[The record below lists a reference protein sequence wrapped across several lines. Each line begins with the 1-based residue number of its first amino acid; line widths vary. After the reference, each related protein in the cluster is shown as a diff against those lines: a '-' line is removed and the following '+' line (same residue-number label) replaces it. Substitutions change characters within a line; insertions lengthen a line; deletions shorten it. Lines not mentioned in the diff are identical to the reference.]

1 MLKYVVLVFS
11 ELNNPN
17 SIIYQLT
24 LVSYWLETSH
34 WNFSQTATLHL
45 YNMADKR
52 WKATTAAL
60 LSPIFWLQGHIPNQ
74 KSLWELFTQDGT
86 DQPHWLMDYSS
97 DWFPGIGYARFRY
110 VGKSD
115 IYINSLWPSDT
126 ICRHRSGSTLAQV
139 MACCLTAPSH
149 WLTQYWLLISKAL
162 WLSPECN
169 FTKDIPATNH

>member
-1 MLKYVVLVFS
+1 MLKYVVLVFN
-11 ELNNPN
+11 ELNNSN

-52 WKATTAAL
+52 WKATTAEL

-86 DQPHWLMDYSS
+86 DQPHWLMDYWYSATEVWSNYRHVRKKLTHCGLLTPYS
-97 DWFPGIGYARFRY
+97 D
-110 VGKSD
+110 S
-115 IYINSLWPSDT
+115 YIAHLNNLT
-126 ICRHRSGSTLAQV
+126 VIAHRSGSVLAQV
-139 MACCLTAPSH
+139 MAWCRQAMLTYH
-149 WLTQYWLLISKAL
+149 Q
-162 WLSPECN
+162 
-169 FTKDIPATNH
+169 